1 MKDTNAIEKAI
12 RQKCKQELESIVNNF
27 INELETKIRG
37 EYNSCSF
44 YELKHANASDKDRR
58 GFNVMGTEQLKTV
71 LNNMLIT
78 GHIDSM
84 LNVKSRELIKKLE
97 LI

>member
-44 YELKHANASDKDRR
+44 YELKHPNAVSDKR